1 MVRAARWM
9 GFAPVYTDRIII
21 VRPLNMMDKFGSKK
35 YEYNVQIKPRAAKD
49 IARLSSRMQL
59 EIIKD
64 IEAMSDDLTGDV
76 KRLTNFT
83 PEYRLR
89 VGDYRVIMDI
99 EHNELQILVLK
110 IGHRK
115 NIYD

>member
-35 YEYNVQIKPRAAKD
+35 YEYNVQFKPRAAKD

-64 IEAMSDDLTGDV
+64 IEAMSDGLTGDV

-83 PEYRLR
+83 PCLMVF
-89 VGDYRVIMDI
+89 VG
-99 EHNELQILVLK
+99 
-110 IGHRK
+110 K
-115 NIYD
+115 NILTNEKTDCHFLSLKTVREDTNFYT